1 MIMAAKPL
9 HGKKVLITAGPTY
22 EAIDPVRFI
31 GNRSS
36 GKMGIALA
44 EAAAEMGAEVTLIL
58 GPTHLLPKEISI
70 NLIRVESAKEMY
82 TESVNIFN
90 VIDIAIMAAAV
101 ADYRPRLVLDRKIK
115 KTESTITIELEKTE
129 DILQSLGNTK
139 EEGQF
144 LVGFAL
150 ETDNELANAQG
161 KLKRKNA
168 DLIVLNSLNDEG
180 AGFGVDTNRV
190 SLIFRNGNII
200 KFELA
205 PKQTVAKNILENVVA
220 KINDE

>member
-1 MIMAAKPL
+1 MADKPL

-58 GPTHLLPKEISI
+58 GPTHLLPKETSI
-70 NLIRVESAKEMY
+70 NLIRVESAKEMHS
-82 TESVNIFN
+82 ESVNIFN

-129 DILQSLGNTK
+129 DVLQSLGNTK

-150 ETDNELANAQG
+150 ETDNELANAQV
-161 KLKRKNA
+161 KLQRKNA

>member
-1 MIMAAKPL
+1 MAAKPL

-58 GPTHLLPKEISI
+58 GPTHLLPKETSI
-70 NLIRVESAKEMY
+70 NLIRVESAKEMHS
-82 TESVNIFN
+82 ESVNIFN

-101 ADYRPRLVLDRKIK
+101 ADYRPRLVSYRKIK

>member
-1 MIMAAKPL
+1 MMAGKPL
-9 HGKKVLITAGPTY
+9 KGKIVLITAGPTY

-44 EAAAEMGAEVTLIL
+44 EEAAELGAEVTLIL
-58 GPTHLLPKEISI
+58 GPTHLVPQDDSI
-70 NLIRVESAKEMY
+70 RLIRVESAKEMHA
-82 TESVNIFN
+82 EALSIFN
-90 VIDIAIMAAAV
+90 VTDIAIMAAAV
-101 ADYRPRLVLDRKIK
+101 ADYRPRLVAGQKIK
-115 KTESTITIELEKTE
+115 KSESTMTIDLEKTE

-139 EEGQF
+139 GKGQF

-150 ETDNELANAQG
+150 ETNDELANAQD

-200 KFELA
+200 KFGLTG
-205 PKQTVAKNILENVVA
+205 KQMVAKDIFEHVVA
-220 KINDE
+220 QIKDE

>member
-1 MIMAAKPL
+1 MAHKPL

-101 ADYRPRLVLDRKIK
+101 ADYRPRLVSYRKIK

-161 KLKRKNA
+161 KLQRKNA

>member
-1 MIMAAKPL
+1 MADKPL
-9 HGKKVLITAGPTY
+9 QGKKVLITAGPTY

-44 EAAAEMGAEVTLIL
+44 EQAFGLGADVTLIL
-58 GPTHLLPKEISI
+58 GPTHLIPDERSI

-82 TESVNIFN
+82 DAAVNIFN
-90 VIDIAIMAAAV
+90 VIDIAVMAAAV
-101 ADYRPRLVLDRKIK
+101 ADYRPKLVADQKIK
-115 KTESTITIELEKTE
+115 KSESTMTMELEKTE
-129 DILQSLGNTK
+129 DILQTLGNTK
-139 EEGQF
+139 GERQF

-150 ETDNELANAQG
+150 ETNDELANALG

-200 KFELA
+200 RFELA
-205 PKQTVAKNILENVVA
+205 SKQTVAKNILENIVA
-220 KINDE
+220 QIENE

>member
-1 MIMAAKPL
+1 MASKPL
-9 HGKKVLITAGPTY
+9 LGKKVLITAGPTY

-44 EAAAEMGAEVTLIL
+44 EEASHLGAEVSLVL
-58 GPTHLLPKEISI
+58 GPTHLIPNEKSI

-82 TESVNIFN
+82 DAAVSLFN

-101 ADYRPRLVLDRKIK
+101 ADYRPKSVADQKIK
-115 KTESTITIELEKTE
+115 KSESNLKIELEKTE

-139 EEGQF
+139 ESGQF

-150 ETDNELANAQG
+150 ETNNELANAQD

-190 SLIFRNGNII
+190 SLIFRNGNISR
-200 KFELA
+200 FELA
-205 PKQTVAKNILENVVA
+205 SKQIVAKNILENILA
-220 KINDE
+220 QIDNG

>member
-1 MIMAAKPL
+1 MADKPL
-9 HGKKVLITAGPTY
+9 QGKKVLITAGPTF

-44 EAAAEMGAEVTLIL
+44 EEAFKMGADVTLIL
-58 GPTHLLPKEISI
+58 GPTHLVPKEKSI
-70 NLIRVESAKEMY
+70 KLIRVESAKEMY
-82 TESVNIFN
+82 DEAVNIFN

-101 ADYRPRLVLDRKIK
+101 ADYRPKSVADQKMK
-115 KTESTITIELEKTE
+115 KSESILTLQLEKTE
-129 DILQSLGNTK
+129 DILQTLGNTK
-139 EEGQF
+139 EERQF

-150 ETDNELANAQG
+150 ETNNELANAQG

-168 DLIVLNSLNDEG
+168 DLIVLNSLNDKG

-200 KFELA
+200 RFELA
-205 PKQTVAKNILENVVA
+205 SKQIVAQNILESVVA
-220 KINDE
+220 HIDNE

>member
-1 MIMAAKPL
+1 MANKPL
-9 HGKKVLITAGPTY
+9 KGKKVLITAGPTY

-44 EAAAEMGAEVTLIL
+44 EEASSLGAEVTLVL
-58 GPTHLLPKEISI
+58 GPTHLVPGEKSI

-82 TESVNIFN
+82 DEAVRVFN

-101 ADYRPRLVLDRKIK
+101 ADYRPKSVADQKIK
-115 KTESTITIELEKTE
+115 KSESSMIIELEKTE
-129 DILQSLGNTK
+129 DTLQSLGNTK
-139 EEGQF
+139 ESGQF

-150 ETDNELANAQG
+150 ETNNELANAQD

-168 DLIVLNSLNDEG
+168 DLIVLNSLNDKG

-205 PKQTVAKNILENVVA
+205 SKQTVAKNILENVVA
-220 KINDE
+220 QTDNE

>member
-1 MIMAAKPL
+1 MATKPL
-9 HGKKVLITAGPTY
+9 RGKKVLITAGPTY

-44 EAAAEMGAEVTLIL
+44 EEAFKLGADVTLVL
-58 GPTHLLPKEISI
+58 GPTHLVPDEKSI
-70 NLIRVESAKEMY
+70 DLIRVESAKEMY
-82 TESVNIFN
+82 DQAVNIFN

-101 ADYRPRLVLDRKIK
+101 ADYRPKFVADQKIK
-115 KTESTITIELEKTE
+115 KSEPTMTIQLEKTE
-129 DILQSLGNTK
+129 DILQTLGSTK
-139 EEGQF
+139 GVGQF

-150 ETDNELANAQG
+150 ETNNELANAQG

-168 DLIVLNSLNDEG
+168 DLIVLNSLNDKG

-200 KFELA
+200 RFELA
-205 PKQTVAKNILENVVA
+205 SKQTVAKNILENVVTQMD
-220 KINDE
+220 NE

>member
-1 MIMAAKPL
+1 MAGKPL
-9 HGKKVLITAGPTY
+9 LGKKVLITAGPTY

-44 EAAAEMGAEVTLIL
+44 EEAAEMGAEVTLIL

-82 TESVNIFN
+82 AESVNIFN
-90 VIDIAIMAAAV
+90 VMDIAIMAAAV
-101 ADYRPRLVLDRKIK
+101 ADYRPRLVSDTKIK
-115 KTESTITIELEKTE
+115 KTESTVTIELEKTN

-139 EEGQF
+139 VEGQF

-161 KLKRKNA
+161 KMQRKNA

-200 KFELA
+200 KFELE

-220 KINDE
+220 KIHNE